1 MTSSITKRL
10 KQITGALA
18 LMLSAPYAFAA
29 APSNLDLATTLGS
42 LVLVIG
48 VILLLAW
55 LLKRMQVPALGQQK
69 GLRIVSQLPVGT
81 KERIAVVQVGEEQ
94 FLVGITSQSIQILAK
109 LEKPLKEE
117 ELATNAFAS
126 QFSQLIKKNDKGN
139 PIRLLFST
147 LVLLVGV
154 LFSLFSFAEAE
165 ESPLPANLAE
175 GSSVTVQA
183 MQSDTGSSRSM
194 SVGNGAGIPAFTM
207 TTNPDGSEDYS
218 VTLQIL
224 ALMTM
229 LGFLPAMVILMT
241 SFTRIVVVMS
251 ILRQAMGLQQT
262 PSNQVIIGIALF
274 LTFFVMSPV
283 LNEINDTAIQPYL
296 NEQVTAREA
305 FDAAQVPMKAFMLK
319 QTRIKD
325 LETFVNMSGEQVTN
339 PEDVSM
345 AVLIPAFI
353 TSELKTAFQIGFM
366 LFLPFLII
374 DLVVAS
380 VLMAMGMMMLSP
392 MIVSLPF
399 KLMLFVLVDGW
410 NLILSTLAGSFAL

>member
-1 MTSSITKRL
+1 MKVWLVQLILLCSIVFSVSVFAQAEDGTVIPANTAGSESVTISTMEQDQAKSTTMTT
-10 KQITGALA
+10 
-18 LMLSAPYAFAA
+18 
-29 APSNLDLATTLGS
+29 GS
-42 LVLVIG
+42 L
-48 VILLLAW
+48 
-55 LLKRMQVPALGQQK
+55 
-69 GLRIVSQLPVGT
+69 T
-81 KERIAVVQVGEEQ
+81 
-94 FLVGITSQSIQILAK
+94 
-109 LEKPLKEE
+109 
-117 ELATNAFAS
+117 
-126 QFSQLIKKNDKGN
+126 
-139 PIRLLFST
+139 
-147 LVLLVGV
+147 
-154 LFSLFSFAEAE
+154 
-165 ESPLPANLAE
+165 
-175 GSSVTVQA
+175 
-183 MQSDTGSSRSM
+183 
-194 SVGNGAGIPAFTM
+194 GNGGGIPAFTM
-207 TTNPDGSEDYS
+207 TTNANGGEDYS
-218 VTLQIL
+218 INLQIL

-262 PSNQVIIGIALF
+262 PSNQVIIGIAIF
-274 LTFFVMSPV
+274 LTFFIMSPV
-283 LNEINDTAIQPYL
+283 INQVNEQAVQPYL
-296 NEQVTAREA
+296 NEQISARQA
-305 FDAAQVPMKAFMLK
+305 FDVAQEPIKSFMLK

-325 LETFVNMSGEQVTN
+325 LETFVEISGAEVTN